1 MSAVAACSVLHPK
14 ASIPF
19 VRTSKTVAACM
30 QDDIISRARVIRD
43 NAHDF
48 TISHAPRDQTAI
60 DLSRVDTADP
70 MDDPENDAEPAVLQ
84 KAEQQSH
91 DPAARPGG
99 MDQASAAASALAMDV
114 DPDRQ
119 LHSFEID
126 STQVCNATDVLYL
139 SSQCLHSTQVLFNP
153 HLFAASPQFIAI
165 CILATPVSCKSLS
178 SVDGSTGLCIIT
190 IRYPHHLIRVNLL
203 CILSALGSRS

>member
-1 MSAVAACSVLHPK
+1 MHAGNTAAACK
-14 ASIPF
+14 
-19 VRTSKTVAACM
+19 

-70 MDDPENDAEPAVLQ
+70 MDDPENDAEPAALQ
-84 KAEQQSH
+84 KAEHQSH

-126 STQVCNATDVLYL
+126 STQVHNPHHALCHN
-139 SSQCLHSTQVLFNP
+139 SQCLHSTQVFLVPSF
-153 HLFAASPQFIAI
+153 HAASPQPTCQHSA
-165 CILATPVSCKSLS
+165 PWQ
-178 SVDGSTGLCIIT
+178 DLCIEQFCVMLMAVQRHAPSLYAT
-190 IRYPHHLIRVNLL
+190 
-203 CILSALGSRS
+203 LSACFRSSYCASFWRLG